1 MDELFETASK
11 YSHVPIDIFKI
22 ILSVGATLIIGAII
36 IQVIQGMVKRMLIK
50 SSIDPASYVAILRA
64 VRIACWV
71 VLGIFLIMAA
81 GVNPA
86 PYIAVL
92 ASAGAAIALALKD
105 SLSNVAGGI
114 IILFTQP
121 FVKGDEIEIDGVS
134 GIVDFI
140 DIMITRIHTF
150 DNKIVTIPNSKMM
163 NCILINKT
171 REDLVRVD
179 CKFTVSYD
187 SDLEKVRVLLNN
199 IVRDEEILLD
209 SPAPIINVSAQAESG
224 IVWDMLVWTRT
235 ENRFKAKYLLMEE
248 VKRVFDENG
257 ISIPYPHMNVI
268 IEGEKESAE

>member
-1 MDELFETASK
+1 
-11 YSHVPIDIFKI
+11 
-22 ILSVGATLIIGAII
+22 
-36 IQVIQGMVKRMLIK
+36 
-50 SSIDPASYVAILRA
+50 
-64 VRIACWV
+64 
-71 VLGIFLIMAA
+71 
-81 GVNPA
+81 
-86 PYIAVL
+86 
-92 ASAGAAIALALKD
+92 
-105 SLSNVAGGI
+105 
-114 IILFTQP
+114 
-121 FVKGDEIEIDGVS
+121 VKGDEIEIDGVS

-248 VKRVFDENG
+248 VKHVFDENG
-257 ISIPYPHMNVI
+257 ITIPYPHMNVI